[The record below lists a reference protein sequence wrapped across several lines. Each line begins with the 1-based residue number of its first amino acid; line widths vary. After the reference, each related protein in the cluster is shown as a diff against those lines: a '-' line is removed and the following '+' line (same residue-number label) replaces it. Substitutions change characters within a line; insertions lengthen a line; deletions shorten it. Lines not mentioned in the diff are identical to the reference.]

1 MSNDLQAIRLQ
12 NYKAFKDTGWIE
24 MANLTLLLGYNSNG
38 KSTILKALEM
48 IQKCYQQLQI
58 GQELPVLTT
67 NDKEDGSFEDMI
79 YKGSKENTIIFSFRF
94 RVQDEDIKEGFE
106 EFLDIEHDEKAEII
120 YQLFFTKCEKEIEV
134 IKYSISLDN
143 QNLYTCEKIDQC
155 NYNVTS
161 DFAEILPAMYEVC
174 NSFFLRRLNEDI
186 YPSKL
191 TKEEIMDKIA
201 PANRFVYH
209 FFDNIVLGCLNT
221 ALRNFASDLEYIL
234 PLRAVPSRQMLI
246 QLDKSRK
253 VGTSGEHVYRI
264 LYQAYFSAD
273 VELKEKVNKWLQLF
287 GYTYEWN
294 ELKPNYG
301 EFLLVDMKTGH
312 KINIVDVGFG
322 ISQILPII
330 VAACEDGKGY
340 LLLDS
345 PEAHLHSRVQSSLGD
360 LLIDAA
366 RKRKVVVETHSEN
379 IMLRVQKR
387 IVENN
392 DIDKEFARIYFIHEA
407 NGETVCEPIQFN
419 EYGDFIDCSLEFT
432 QFFSDGFK
440 DVMDITTLKAM
451 KYQEEKN
458 GHSN

>member
-58 GQELPVLTT
+58 GQEFPVLTT

-79 YKGSKENTIIFSFRF
+79 YKGRKENTIIFSFRF
-94 RVQDEDIKEGFE
+94 KVQDENIKEGFE
-106 EFLDIEHDEKAEII
+106 EFLNIEHDENAEVI
-120 YQLFFTKCEKEIEV
+120 YQLCFSKSEKEIEV
-134 IKYSISLDN
+134 LKYSIYLDN
-143 QNLYTCEKIDQC
+143 YNLYTCEKINKN

-161 DFAEILPAMYEVC
+161 DFAEILPIMYEIS
-174 NSFFLRRLNEDI
+174 NSFFLKRLNEDI
-186 YPSKL
+186 YSREL
-191 TKEEIMDKIA
+191 KEDIMNKIA
-201 PANRFVYH
+201 PANRFVCH
-209 FFDNIVLGCLNT
+209 FLDNIVLGCLNT

-234 PLRAVPSRQMLI
+234 PLRAVPNRQMLI
-246 QLDKSRK
+246 QPDKSKK
-253 VGTSGEHVYRI
+253 VGISGEHVYRI
-264 LYQAYFSAD
+264 LYQAYFSED

-294 ELKPNYG
+294 ELKTNYG
-301 EFLLVDMKTGH
+301 EFLLVDVKTGH

-360 LLIDAA
+360 LLIEAA
-366 RKRKVVVETHSEN
+366 CKRKVVVETHSEN

-392 DIDKEFARIYFIHEA
+392 DIDKNFARIYFIHEV

-419 EYGDFIDCSLEFT
+419 EYGDFIDCSPEFT

-440 DVMDITTLKAM
+440 DVMDITTLKAK
-451 KYQEEKN
+451 KYQREKD
-458 GHSN
+458 GYSN